1 MRDKCLKLFFL
12 ALGTT
17 VPLLC
22 SASGIAVNPA
32 NLTVKVSVQE
42 SGETFFTVSN
52 PDSEIQVFEIY
63 ADELTGFLQI
73 TPQVFSLSPG
83 SSKQISLKVSPEVLA
98 KKNLANTRISVIGH
112 PLSESNLQ
120 IATGAKINLEIVNTS
135 SKNKLSDKNL
145 LVGLVALGSLLAA
158 AAWQKLKQ

>member
-1 MRDKCLKLFFL
+1 MRVKYIKLFFL
-12 ALGTT
+12 ALAAAA
-17 VPLLC
+17 PLLC

-32 NLTVKVSVQE
+32 NLTINVSAQK
-42 SGETFFTVSN
+42 SGEAFFTVSN
-52 PDSEIQVFEIY
+52 PDSETQVFEIY
-63 ADELTGFLQI
+63 SDELTGFLQI

-98 KKNLANTRISVIGH
+98 KKNLARTRISVIGH

-120 IATGAKINLEIVNTS
+120 IATGAKINLEIVYTS
-135 SKNKLSDKNL
+135 PEKKLSEKNL
-145 LVGLVALGSLLAA
+145 LIGLVALGSLLAA

>member
-1 MRDKCLKLFFL
+1 MLAKYITLFLL
-12 ALGTT
+12 ALGSTA
-17 VPLLC
+17 PLLC

-32 NLTVKVSVQE
+32 NLSINVSAQK

-52 PDSEIQVFEIY
+52 PDSDTQVFEIY
-63 ADELTGFLQI
+63 SDELTGFLQI

-83 SSKQISLKVSPEVLA
+83 SSKQISLKVSPEVLS
-98 KKNLANTRISVIGH
+98 KKNLAHTRISVIGH

-120 IATGAKINLEIVNTS
+120 VATGAKLNLNIVNTS
-135 SKNKLSDKNL
+135 AKNKPSDKNIL
-145 LVGLVALGSLLAA
+145 IGLVALGSLLAA